1 LASAGSRSRNKKKT
15 QKSIDVRRD
24 PGRLAQPSRW
34 ILLLILLVVVATVA
48 LYFPVNHHPFVNY
61 DDDEYVTEN
70 VHVKA
75 GLTGETLAWALTTYD
90 AANWHP
96 LTWFSHALDYQLFQ
110 LDPAGHHDTNLL
122 LHALN
127 VALLFWVLWQATGYP
142 GRSLM
147 VAALFALHPINV
159 ESVVWVA
166 ERKNLLSV
174 LFFLLALDAYR
185 WYARQPRV
193 GRYAAVTLFYVLGLL
208 SKPQV
213 ITLPFVL
220 LLWDYW
226 PLRRMAIRDEQ
237 STDASGPAATFP
249 QRSSSWLVKEKLP
262 LFALSAASAVITMRA
277 QRLGG
282 GINPDSGLLTRLANA
297 IVSYARYLG
306 QAFWPTR
313 LAPIYPYPVGSFKAW
328 EVAAAS
334 LLLVAITALAIAGR
348 RRYLLV
354 GWFWFVGTLVPMI
367 GLVQVGRQAM
377 ADRYAYLPFVGLFIM
392 VCWGAADW
400 AKQRH
405 IPVAWQAGA
414 SVGVLLALAALT
426 HRQIDFWGDNVR
438 LWTHT
443 LQVTNGNY
451 LAEDNLGR
459 ALQAQGKPQDAMPH
473 FARSAEIE
481 PSYVFPY
488 IHMGIYQ
495 HQQDDFQGA
504 LRQYQRVIS
513 LTGNDIAHYG
523 EIRHEI
529 FANMASAYNGLGD
542 FVRARECLESAVSL
556 NPDNAEVWTNLGIMA
571 QKTGDVERTIQA
583 YSHAVKLQ
591 PTQRG
596 YQLLARALQQ
606 AGRQQ
611 EAQAAV
617 QQGMALAGETG
628 QVR

>member
-1 LASAGSRSRNKKKT
+1 
-15 QKSIDVRRD
+15 
-24 PGRLAQPSRW
+24 
-34 ILLLILLVVVATVA
+34 
-48 LYFPVNHHPFVNY
+48 
-61 DDDEYVTEN
+61 
-70 VHVKA
+70 
-75 GLTGETLAWALTTYD
+75 
-90 AANWHP
+90 
-96 LTWFSHALDYQLFQ
+96 
-110 LDPAGHHDTNLL
+110 
-122 LHALN
+122 
-127 VALLFWVLWQATGYP
+127 
-142 GRSLM
+142 
-147 VAALFALHPINV
+147 
-159 ESVVWVA
+159 
-166 ERKNLLSV
+166 
-174 LFFLLALDAYR
+174 
-185 WYARQPRV
+185 
-193 GRYAAVTLFYVLGLL
+193 
-208 SKPQV
+208 
-213 ITLPFVL
+213 
-220 LLWDYW
+220 
-226 PLRRMAIRDEQ
+226 
-237 STDASGPAATFP
+237 
-249 QRSSSWLVKEKLP
+249 
-262 LFALSAASAVITMRA
+262 MRE

-282 GINPDSGLLTRLANA
+282 GINPDSALLTRLANA

-306 QAFWPTR
+306 QAFWPTH

-354 GWFWFVGTLVPMI
+354 GWFWFAGTLVPMI

-400 AKQRH
+400 ARQRH

-414 SVGVLLALAALT
+414 SVGVLLTLAALT
-426 HRQIDFWGDNVR
+426 HRQIDFWSDNVR
-438 LWTHT
+438 LWTRT

-473 FARSAEIE
+473 FARSAEME

-495 HQQDDFQGA
+495 HQQGDFQGA

-571 QKTGDVERTIQA
+571 QKTGDVERAIQA